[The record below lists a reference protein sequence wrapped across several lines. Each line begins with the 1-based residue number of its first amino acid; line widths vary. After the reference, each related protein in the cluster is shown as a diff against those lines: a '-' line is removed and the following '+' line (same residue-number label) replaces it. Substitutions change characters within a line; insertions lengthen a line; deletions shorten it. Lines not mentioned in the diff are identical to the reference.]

1 MSEPHDNLREAV
13 ITILEDHMSASFEG
27 LGRGVVTLSGFEEA
41 ADAILALP
49 ALSVPEGWV
58 VVPREPTEE
67 MLRAGATDNTPRVA
81 TNSLDRMFE
90 SVGHIYRAMLS
101 AIPSG
106 SSRGLAD
113 QPSASRSLNSSAHA
127 PGEGVAE

>member
-1 MSEPHDNLREAV
+1 LRRQRLWRQSRGRSRHRPMCARDRAMTPDNLREAV

-101 AIPSG
+101 AIPS
-106 SSRGLAD
+106 
-113 QPSASRSLNSSAHA
+113 
-127 PGEGVAE
+127 